1 MTMGYYYKFINPYD
15 MGIIDEGEFSGMPF
29 YWQDLPVNIPMFPD
43 NKPNA
48 FNECYEMTGIMDR
61 RIAEQ
66 LQSIMTDNKTMFTD
80 MMDKYET
87 ECLIF
92 RIE

>member
-1 MTMGYYYKFINPYD
+1 MGYCYTFIRPHD
-15 MGIIDEGEFSGMPF
+15 MKIIDKGKFSGMPF
-29 YWQDLPVNIPMFPD
+29 YWNDLPINVPMFPD
-43 NKPNA
+43 SKPYQ

-61 RIAEQ
+61 HIAEQ
-66 LQSIMTDNKTMFTD
+66 LQSIMADNKTLFTD
-80 MMDKYET
+80 MMDEYNT

>member
-1 MTMGYYYKFINPYD
+1 MGYYYKFIRPYD
-15 MGIIDEGEFSGMPF
+15 LKIIKEGKFSGMPF
-29 YWQDLPVNIPMFPD
+29 YQQNLLVDIPMFSD
-43 NKPNA
+43 SKHYM

-61 RIAEQ
+61 HIAEQ
-66 LQSIMTDNKTMFTD
+66 LQSIMVDNKTLFTD
-80 MMDKYET
+80 MMDEYNT

>member
-1 MTMGYYYKFINPYD
+1 MGYYYKFIRPYD
-15 MGIIDEGEFSGMPF
+15 MKIIDQGKFSGMPF
-29 YWQDLPVNIPMFPD
+29 YWNNLPIIVPMFPD
-43 NKPNA
+43 SKPDM

-61 RIAEQ
+61 HIAEQ
-66 LQSIMTDNKTMFTD
+66 LQSVMISNKTLFTD
-80 MMDKYET
+80 MMDEYNT